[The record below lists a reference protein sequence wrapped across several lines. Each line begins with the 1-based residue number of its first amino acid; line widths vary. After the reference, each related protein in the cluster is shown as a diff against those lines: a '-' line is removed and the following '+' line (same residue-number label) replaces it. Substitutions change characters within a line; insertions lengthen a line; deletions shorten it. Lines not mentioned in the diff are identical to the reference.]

1 MTEGAKTLAELLGR
15 RVVTESG
22 RSLGRL
28 HDLRGDLG
36 EGRLQVTGLVAGP
49 AGVLERLGVRH
60 ADPGGPDLAK
70 RHRHDVIPWG
80 RVVRIG
86 PEIVVRD

>member
-1 MTEGAKTLAELLGR
+1 MTLAELLGR

-28 HDLRGDLG
+28 HDVRGDLAG
-36 EGRLQVTGLVAGP
+36 GRLRVTGLIPGP
-49 AGVLERLGVRH
+49 AGLLERLGVRR

-70 RHRHDVIPWG
+70 RHDHDVIPWE

-86 PEIVVRD
+86 PDIIVRD